1 MPAAGLIV
9 AGVSGS
15 PGSVHA
21 LRYAADL
28 ARRHD
33 AILVPLLVWA
43 PPGGDLADRKTPDPQ
58 LRQLWKD
65 DAWRRLHEAIDTALG
80 GFPNGVRTWSLVLRG
95 PAGPVLVSAARAAG
109 DLLVIGA
116 GRSGTTLRPASGRVS
131 RYCLHHAHCPVVAVP
146 PPALARQA
154 SHGLR
159 GWAWRHRGLNPDS
172 ASLHSSYRSQ

>member
-28 ARRHD
+28 ARKHD
-33 AILVPLLVWA
+33 AALVPLLAWA
-43 PPGGDLADRKTPDPQ
+43 PPGGDLADRKNPDQQ

-65 DAWRRLHEAIDTALG
+65 DAWRRLHEAIGTALG

-116 GRSGTTLRPASGRVS
+116 GRSGTALRPASGRVS
-131 RYCLHHAHCPVVAVP
+131 RYCLRHAHCPVVAVP
-146 PPALARQA
+146 RPTLAGQA
-154 SHGLR
+154 SHGAR
-159 GWAWRHRGLNPDS
+159 GWAWRHRGLDPDS
-172 ASLHSSYRSQ
+172 ASLHSETR

>member
-1 MPAAGLIV
+1 MPAAGLIF

-28 ARRHD
+28 ACQHD
-33 AILVPLLVWA
+33 AILVPLLAWV
-43 PPGGDLADRKTPDPQ
+43 PPGGDLADRKSPDSQ

-65 DAWRRLHEAIDTALG
+65 DAWQRLREAIGTAFG
-80 GFPNGVRTWSLVLRG
+80 GFPHGVRTWPLALRG
-95 PAGPVLVSAARAAG
+95 PAGQVLIKAASATS

-116 GRSGTTLRPASGRVS
+116 GQRATPLRPTSGRVS
-131 RYCLHHAHCPVVAVP
+131 RYCLHHANCQVLVVS

-159 GWAWRHRGLNPDS
+159 GWALRHCGLDPDS
-172 ASLHSSYRSQ
+172 ARLHSETG